1 MVDHDVKEYGD
12 IVLAQ
17 GGYGGQK
24 LGFIAIFCGDRPL
37 LVEFAEV
44 KQIVAIIT
52 DRVAAG
58 GAFVG
63 RRQPNHV
70 NADFVEVWRQGFDFT
85 P

>member
-1 MVDHDVKEYGD
+1 
-12 IVLAQ
+12 
-17 GGYGGQK
+17 
-24 LGFIAIFCGDRPL
+24 
-37 LVEFAEV
+37 LVELAEV